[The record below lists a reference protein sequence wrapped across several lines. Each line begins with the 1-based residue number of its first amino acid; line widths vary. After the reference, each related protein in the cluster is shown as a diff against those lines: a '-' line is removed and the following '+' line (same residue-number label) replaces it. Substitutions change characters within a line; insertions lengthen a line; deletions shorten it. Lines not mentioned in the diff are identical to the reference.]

1 MSNKEKRVPRNA
13 IKFKVS
19 LTEEQKEAK
28 TTVLNNKISVICG
41 VAGTSKTFTAV
52 QIALDQF
59 FKRKIERITIM
70 RPTIASE
77 DIGALPGTVD
87 EKMAMWMIPIVE
99 NMYLLY
105 DKSKI
110 DKMLAEGDIR
120 MLPLQFTQGI
130 TFVGEFV
137 ILDEAQNATAD
148 QVSMVLTRLGKGSRM
163 VLTGDPGQI
172 QLKQK
177 GKSGLQ
183 RLIDITGKVVN
194 LSCIEMEVNHR
205 DPIVA
210 EIVEFYNR

>member
-1 MSNKEKRVPRNA
+1 MGNKDKRVPKSD

-28 TTVLNNKISVICG
+28 SIVLNNKISVISG

-52 QIALDQF
+52 QIALDRF
-59 FKRKIERITIM
+59 FKREVERITIM
-70 RPTIASE
+70 RPTVGSE

-87 EKMAMWMIPIVE
+87 EKMSMWMIPIVE

-105 DKSKI
+105 DKAKI
-110 DKMLAEGDIR
+110 DSMLAEGYIR

-130 TFVGEFV
+130 TFVDEFV
-137 ILDEAQNATAD
+137 ILDESQNATAD
-148 QVSMVLTRLGKGSRM
+148 QISMVLTRLGKGSRM
-163 VLTGDPGQI
+163 VLTGDPAQI
-172 QLKQK
+172 QLRQK

-183 RLIDITGKVVN
+183 RLIDITDKVNN
-194 LSCIEMEVNHR
+194 LECIEMQVNHR

-210 EIVEFYNR
+210 EIVEFYNK